1 MSKKSSGK
9 RKASSRRAEWRRFAA
24 MTDDDIQRG
33 IEADPDARN
42 TDADFWRNARIVAP
56 LRKTPVTLRLD
67 ADLLAWFR
75 RKTGYQTE
83 INAVLR
89 TYMRAKRGPRPQE
102 NRDTRG
108 RRKIGAAAE

>member
-1 MSKKSSGK
+1 
-9 RKASSRRAEWRRFAA
+9 
-24 MTDDDIQRG
+24 MTDEDVQRG
-33 IEADPDARN
+33 IDADPDARN
-42 TDADFWRNARIVAP
+42 TDADFWRNARLVPP

-89 TYMRAKRGPRPQE
+89 TYMRAKRGRSPQE
-102 NRDTRG
+102 NRAAGG
-108 RRKIGAAAE
+108 RRKIAAAAE